1 MIKGIAKTEATYR
14 DKALDSSSSLKDF
27 SMDRKKYFRKYIMG
41 ETIEEKENLAANM
54 GRIVE
59 TLLLEPHEFDGRF
72 YMSSANSAPTG
83 LMLDFIEALYKLSK
97 EATDEK
103 GNVTRDFEDI
113 SREAYGIAG
122 YKLTY
127 EAVIKTF
134 VSPNKAGDIPQH
146 YYEEIRKVRTL
157 RLTVITPQEVSIA
170 ERIVENLKN
179 NPVTRD
185 IVNMV
190 DTPRYSVLNQCQVE
204 GYEVA
209 GLRLK
214 SMLDKVIVD
223 HDTKTIKPIDLKCTW
238 TVENFYEEYYLYRR
252 AYIQAGLYYK
262 AIYSLTEEKGGRY
275 EGYTV
280 EYLKFLVCDSTN
292 YMNPLIYTLTEA
304 DMADAFLG
312 FEHKG
317 RKYPGIHEIIEN
329 LKWALDTNTWNISRE
344 HYLAGGIINIKD

>member
-1 MIKGIAKTEATYR
+1 MIKGIARTEATYR

-59 TLLLEPHEFDGRF
+59 TLLLEPDQFDGRF

-83 LMLDFIEALYKLSK
+83 LMLDFIEALYKLTK

-103 GNVTRDFEDI
+103 GNVTRDFDDI

-146 YYEEIRKVRTL
+146 YYEEIRKVRTNN
-157 RLTVITPQEVSIA
+157 LTVITPQEVSIA
-170 ERIVENLKN
+170 ERIVENLRN
-179 NPVTRD
+179 NDVTRD
-185 IVNMV
+185 IVNLV
-190 DTPRYSVLNQCQVE
+190 DSPRYSVLNQFQVE
-204 GYEVA
+204 GYEIN
-209 GLRLK
+209 GLELK

-223 HDTKTIKPIDLKCTW
+223 HDLQLIKPIDLKCTW

-252 AYIQAGLYYK
+252 AYIQAGLYWK
-262 AIYSLTEEKGGRY
+262 AISSLTEKGGKY
-275 EGYTV
+275 EGYVV
-280 EYLKFLVCDSTN
+280 ENLKFLVCDSTN
-292 YMNPLIYTLTEA
+292 YMNPLIYTLTDD
-304 DMADAFLG
+304 DMSDAFNG
-312 FEHKG
+312 FEHKR
-317 RKYPGIHEIIEN
+317 RKYPGIYEIVGN
-329 LKWALDTNTWNISRE
+329 LKWALDTNIWNISRE